1 MLRRSRPLL
10 KFGWAQARA
19 IPRARRTALAVQR
32 RAAAPGET
40 WRDLIDALIWLFAQ
54 IGRETFHMAAARRLS
69 RFLLRRG
76 GPLAP
81 LARRRRR
88 RLQGAARAWEEAAGA
103 GYRRLR
109 GEIEERAETAVAQG
123 QLPHAAAIWLLHPEE
138 ARALDDGA
146 VYDAAFIARR
156 EEAWEEAK
164 RDALPR
170 LIHRFDE
177 LAQYQK

>member
-1 MLRRSRPLL
+1 
-10 KFGWAQARA
+10 
-19 IPRARRTALAVQR
+19 
-32 RAAAPGET
+32 
-40 WRDLIDALIWLFAQ
+40 
-54 IGRETFHMAAARRLS
+54 
-69 RFLLRRG
+69 
-76 GPLAP
+76 
-81 LARRRRR
+81 
-88 RLQGAARAWEEAAGA
+88 
-103 GYRRLR
+103 
-109 GEIEERAETAVAQG
+109 
-123 QLPHAAAIWLLHPEE
+123 LLHPEE